1 MGVFNEAASGIL
13 LGLLALTGTACSSE
27 SDAREAASGG
37 ANAAGMGNTHSAGS
51 ASHAGAGNAAGT
63 SSTHSAG
70 SASHA
75 GGGNTAGTGN
85 TDAAGGASNAGGGN
99 TAGSSDGADAAGAG
113 DSAGAN
119 GIGGAYNE
127 KSGQVLVYR
136 YVSDQNSPTLQ
147 AEFRLPVTS
156 DCVWTKYGDC
166 SIRNACTAK
175 GMLTYANAGT

>member
-70 SASHA
+70 SAS
-75 GGGNTAGTGN
+75 
-85 TDAAGGASNAGGGN
+85 NAG
-99 TAGSSDGADAAGAG
+99 AYV
-113 DSAGAN
+113 N
-119 GIGGAYNE
+119 GRAYNE